1 LKMISSVD
9 STGGYSTTLF
19 GLHQHVA
26 RYEYFNRNV
35 NNAKA
40 CVAIRGSD
48 GVVFGIQTT
57 KPCSIYP
64 NYAGERIATVA
75 DKIGFV
81 FSGSYS
87 DGEAMQKYVIDE
99 AKSYY
104 DSHQRDVPCFHL
116 AESLA
121 YYVHEFKYQGVLKP
135 FDCRMCLG
143 TWSPITGPEIYA
155 VQPTATLPYKSW
167 IHGCNDPPDNAEMSK
182 SSFDRIPVRQ
192 LIKEAALFLYMV
204 RNAINDAQCIMKLSW
219 VSEDTGGKHE
229 FVPENV
235 FQEAVEFATNDL
247 PRIRPSGIF
256 SDM

>member
-1 LKMISSVD
+1 MISDVD
-9 STGGYSTTLF
+9 STGGYSTVLF

-35 NNAKA
+35 YNAKA

-64 NYAGERIATVA
+64 NYA
-75 DKIGFV
+75 
-81 FSGSYS
+81 
-87 DGEAMQKYVIDE
+87 DGEAMEKYVIEE

-104 DSHQRDVPCFHL
+104 DSFQRDIPCMHL

-155 VQPTATLPYKSW
+155 VQPVAKKPYKSW
-167 IHGCNDPPDNAEMSK
+167 VHGCNDPPDNAEMSK
-182 SSFDRIPVRQ
+182 RSYARIPVRE

-204 RNAINDAQCIMKLSW
+204 RNARNDARCIMKLSW
-219 VSEDTGGKHE
+219 VSEATGGKHE

-235 FQEAVEFATNDL
+235 FQEAVEFAT
-247 PRIRPSGIF
+247 
-256 SDM
+256 SDVPTLRLNESLFNI